1 MAISSRIELRG
12 YIDFLPPGSISINP
26 TVLASADAP
35 GKVESKVCASGA
47 NTFTPPAKSI
57 GVIINYP
64 AAAGATRI
72 LKGHTADT
80 GIKLG
85 ITAGWIV
92 LSLDPASLSDIVLT
106 LATIDTLPT
115 TLTYF

>member
-1 MAISSRIELRG
+1 MAISSRVELKG
-12 YIDFLPPGSISINP
+12 YLDSLASGSVSFNP

-35 GKVESKVCASGA
+35 GKVDSKICASGD

-57 GVIINYP
+57 GVLINYP
-64 AAAGATRI
+64 AAIGATRI
-72 LKGHTADT
+72 LKGAGADT

-92 LSLDPASLSDIVLT
+92 LSLNPASLSDIILT

>member
-1 MAISSRIELRG
+1 MAIASRVELKG
-12 YIDFLPPGSISINP
+12 YLDSLASGSVSLNP
-26 TVLASADAP
+26 TPLSSADAP
-35 GKVESKVCASGA
+35 GKIESKICASGD

-72 LKGHTADT
+72 LKGAGADT

-85 ITAGWIV
+85 IAAGWIV
-92 LSLDPASLSDIVLT
+92 LSLNPASLSDIILT

-115 TLTYF
+115 TLTFF

>member
-1 MAISSRIELRG
+1 MAISSRVELRG

-26 TVLASADAP
+26 IVLASADAP
-35 GKVESKVCASGA
+35 GKVESKVCASG
-47 NTFTPPAKSI
+47 NNSFTPPAKSI

-64 AAAGATRI
+64 AAVGATRI
-72 LKGHTADT
+72 LKGDPQDV

-85 ITAGWIV
+85 IAAGWIV
-92 LSLDPASLSDIVLT
+92 LSLNPASLSDIILT
-106 LATIDTLPT
+106 LATIDTVPT

>member
-1 MAISSRIELRG
+1 VAIASRVEVKGYLDSLSS
-12 YIDFLPPGSISINP
+12 GSVSLNP
-26 TVLASADAP
+26 TPLSSADAP
-35 GKVESKVCASGA
+35 GKVDSKICASGD

-57 GVIINYP
+57 GVLINYP
-64 AAAGATRI
+64 AAAGTTRI
-72 LKGHTADT
+72 LKGAAADT

-85 ITAGWIV
+85 IAAGWII
-92 LSLDPASLSDIVLT
+92 LSLNPASLSDIIIT

>member
-1 MAISSRIELRG
+1 MAISSRVELRG
-12 YIDFLPPGSISINP
+12 YIDFIPPGSISLNP
-26 TVLASADAP
+26 TPHSSADAP
-35 GKVESKVCASGA
+35 GKVETVTCTTGV

-64 AAAGATRI
+64 AAIGASRI

-92 LSLDPASLSDIVLT
+92 LPLNPSSLSDIILT
-106 LATIDTLPT
+106 LASGDTLPT